1 MNKYPIDKDFKIL
14 TSFKSPLNFFGIFL
28 SRVFWWVVPKGKKNP
43 LVKTTKV
50 KMTNPTDGGKFTLLM
65 MERKLPTKNAKNDK
79 ETNLHQNSPCLVYFH
94 GGAFVFGPIWAHYDN
109 ARDFVA
115 QTGVK
120 VALVRY
126 RLAPKHKY
134 PSGVNDCV
142 YTYKYIYDNAQ
153 SFNIDKERL
162 AIGGDSAGGFMAIQT
177 AKYALKQLDSRP
189 KLLMLVYPVMT
200 DDMDTLSM
208 QKYVDTPVW
217 NAKLNKKMWKLFA
230 DGKKVDCANE
240 WEGFKDIPYIYVET
254 AEFDCLRDE
263 GERFARRF
271 ADFNDCEVICNTTK
285 GTVHGYDV
293 IAKSVKTKDSIDKR
307 VEILKRSLG

>member
-14 TSFKSPLNFFGIFL
+14 TKFKSPLNFFGILF
-28 SRVFWWVVPKGKKNP
+28 SRVFWWLVPKGKKNP
-43 LVKTTKV
+43 LVKTTKI
-50 KMTNPTDGGKFTLLM
+50 KMTNPTDGGKFTLLLF
-65 MERKLPTKNAKNDK
+65 EKLASKDQKNKKDNNEA
-79 ETNLHQNSPCLVYFH
+79 NLHQKSPCLVYFH

-134 PSGVNDCV
+134 PLGVSDCV

-153 SFNIDKERL
+153 SLNIDQNRL

-177 AKYALKQLDSRP
+177 AKYALKQLNSRP
-189 KLLMLVYPVMT
+189 KLLMLIYPVLT
-200 DDMDTLSM
+200 DDTDSLSM

-217 NAKLNKKMWKLFA
+217 NTKLNKKMWKLFA
-230 DGKKVDCANE
+230 DGKKVDCVDE
-240 WEGFKDIPYIYVET
+240 WEGYDAIPYIYVET
-254 AEFDCLRDE
+254 AEFDCLVDQ
-263 GERFARRF
+263 GESFARRLSKSEH
-271 ADFNDCEVICNTTK
+271 CQVIYNATK
-285 GTVHGYDV
+285 GTLHGYDV
-293 IAKSVKTKDSIDKR
+293 IRSSRLAQSSQYKR
-307 VEILKRSLG
+307 IEVLKKV